1 LEFSDALLCVRLLL
15 SFRENKRKAK
25 EMAASI
31 SRTISIMI
39 TIYRMLNFFPWAL
52 GVEGGEG
59 MHGPRGG
66 PQSPLLPENDL
77 VKKDFIREMLLKK
90 GQR

>member
-1 LEFSDALLCVRLLL
+1 
-15 SFRENKRKAK
+15 
-25 EMAASI
+25 
-31 SRTISIMI
+31 
-39 TIYRMLNFFPWAL
+39 MLNFFPWAL